1 MTDSPANTPA
11 AAGKPAPQSRD
22 PSRRGVQITLALI
35 GLTLLWY
42 LLADRYTPYTQQARV
57 QAYVVAVAPEVAG
70 RISRVLVGNNQMVEA
85 GQVLFEIN
93 PEPYAI
99 AVGKA
104 RAELENMRGQVG
116 ASTAAIDSALA
127 SQRAAEA
134 GELEARQDRDRLE
147 RLYREDPGTI
157 SLRRL
162 EISRANLVQA
172 SSQVAAARAEVQRAR
187 ETEGGSGEDNA
198 RLRSAAAALEQAE
211 LDLTKT
217 QVRAAS
223 TGLITDLRSEVGQ
236 YAAAGNPQMT
246 LIGLNDLWI
255 SAEMSENNLGH
266 LQPGT
271 PVAIVL
277 DARPGHVY
285 RGKIRSIGYGVS
297 VGQSSAPGSLP
308 TVENNRDWLR
318 AAQRFPVVV
327 EFEAGELGDYRGLRV
342 GGQAEVMAFPSEG
355 NPLNPLGRAFLR
367 VMSWLSF
374 AY

>member
-1 MTDSPANTPA
+1 MTDSPAHTAKPA
-11 AAGKPAPQSRD
+11 AKPAAKEQD
-22 PSRRGVQITLALI
+22 PSRRGVRIVLALI

-42 LLADRYTPYTQQARV
+42 LLADRFTPYTQQARV

-70 RISRVLVGNNQMVEA
+70 RIKQVLVGNNQMVKA

-93 PEPYAI
+93 PEPYEITLA
-99 AVGKA
+99 KA

-127 SQRAAEA
+127 SQRATEA
-134 GELEARQDRDRLE
+134 GELEARQDRERLE

-162 EISRANLVQA
+162 EISRANLAQA

-198 RLRSAAAALEQAE
+198 RLRSATAAVEQAE
-211 LDLTKT
+211 LDLSKT
-217 QVRAAS
+217 RVKAAS

-236 YAAAGNPQMT
+236 YAAAGSPQMT

-285 RGKIRSIGYGVS
+285 RGRVRSIGYGVS

-308 TVENNRDWLR
+308 TVENSRDWLR
-318 AAQRFPVVV
+318 AAQRFPVIV

-355 NPLNPLGRAFLR
+355 NPLNLLGRAFVRL
-367 VMSWLSF
+367 MSWLSF

>member
-1 MTDSPANTPA
+1 MTDSSANTPTA
-11 AAGKPAPQSRD
+11 AKPAPQSQD
-22 PSRRGVQITLALI
+22 PSRRGVQVSLALI

-42 LLADRYTPYTQQARV
+42 LLADRFTPYTQQARV
-57 QAYVVAVAPEVAG
+57 QAYVVAVAPEVSG
-70 RISRVLVGNNQMVEA
+70 RVKRVLVGNNQMVEA

-93 PEPYAI
+93 PEPYEI
-99 AVGKA
+99 AVSKA

-162 EISRANLVQA
+162 EVSRANLAQA

-198 RLRSAAAALEQAE
+198 RLRSATAALEQAQ

-285 RGKIRSIGYGVS
+285 RGRVRSIGYGVS
-297 VGQSSAPGSLP
+297 VGQSSAPGTLP

-355 NPLNPLGRAFLR
+355 NPLNPLGRVFLR

>member
-1 MTDSPANTPA
+1 MTENA
-11 AAGKPAPQSRD
+11 APTDKTVAKPASKEQD
-22 PSRRGVQITLALI
+22 PSRRGVQIVLALI

-42 LLADRYTPYTQQARV
+42 LLADRFTPYTQQARV
-57 QAYVVAVAPEVAG
+57 QAYVVAVAPEVSG
-70 RISRVLVGNNQMVEA
+70 RVKQVLVGNNQMVEA

-93 PEPYAI
+93 PEPYEITLA
-99 AVGKA
+99 KA

-116 ASTAAIDSALA
+116 ASTAGIDAALA
-127 SQRAAEA
+127 SLRAAEA
-134 GELEARQDRDRLE
+134 GELEARQDRERLE

-162 EISRANLVQA
+162 EISRANLQQA

-198 RLRSAAAALEQAE
+198 RLRSATAAVEQAE
-211 LDLTKT
+211 LDLSKT
-217 QVRAAS
+217 QVKAAS

-236 YAAAGNPQMT
+236 YAAAGSPQMT

-266 LQPGT
+266 LQAGT

-277 DARPGHVY
+277 DARPGRIY

-297 VGQSSAPGSLP
+297 VGQSSAPGTLP

-318 AAQRFPVVV
+318 AAQRFPVIV

-355 NPLNPLGRAFLR
+355 NPLNLLGRAFLR